1 MLHYQR
7 VERGNVAES
16 NNQLFPLVQWL
27 RKYCPLTISILNLY
41 PYWIWIYINIAY
53 IAYRENP
60 WIVHSTRGAAHV
72 YPQILHWSL
81 NLSTPEIHHL
91 TEHVDSEWQGPS
103 VCFAWILLEEISE
116 KCLCLKFGHPLV
128 IIFPIFPLK
137 NVGNGH
143 AKISSKTLL
152 MTITAMTS
160 GHLYD
165 IRGIPSIGGSLG
177 DTSK

>member
-1 MLHYQR
+1 MHGLNSWTQGFAQTTPVVKR
-7 VERGNVAES
+7 VALAPGFNPGTP
-16 NNQLFPLVQWL
+16 NP
-27 RKYCPLTISILNLY
+27 
-41 PYWIWIYINIAY
+41 Y

-72 YPQILHWSL
+72 YPQIMHWSL